1 MYSTNTTLGAEI
13 ERVSHEDLD
22 GALEA
27 MSSDEALPAN
37 DEEEGQAVEDIDAG
51 SLEELESI
59 LGPLDK
65 AVSSPVR
72 EDDDDDEEH
81 LPIDNDSLK
90 ELSDLLDFV
99 ESDED
104 EY

>member
-1 MYSTNTTLGAEI
+1 
-13 ERVSHEDLD
+13 
-22 GALEA
+22 
-27 MSSDEALPAN
+27 MSSDETLPTGGED
-37 DEEEGQAVEDIDAG
+37 DEQAIEEIDAD

-65 AVSSPVR
+65 VVSSSVN
-72 EDDDDDEEH
+72 EDDDADAEH
-81 LPIDNDSLK
+81 LPIDNASLK
-90 ELSDLLDFV
+90 ELSDLLDYV